1 MIGAKTSGLPSSWE
15 DAYRSV
21 ESLWGLKPDRT
32 LIEYAKIVPK
42 GVILD
47 LGIGEGRNAL
57 FFAKMGY
64 EVEGADISQT
74 AIERC
79 LQRAETQN
87 LKVKAEVK
95 DFREKDIPLG
105 KYSLII
111 AAWVLNFFRKTE
123 VETIVEKIKN
133 GLKKDGVV
141 YLGVFSP
148 SDPSCQRAKEN
159 LKEVE
164 ENTFYSAKRDSYFHY
179 FTRDEIQS
187 LFDGFKTVYFIEG
200 MQLDLEHSEP
210 HYHGL
215 IEYLAQKT
223 V

>member
-1 MIGAKTSGLPSSWE
+1 MLGLPSSWE
-15 DAYRSV
+15 EAYRDV

-42 GVILD
+42 GVVLD

-64 EVEGADISQT
+64 EVEGVDISQT
-74 AIERC
+74 AVERC
-79 LQRAETQN
+79 VQRAETQK
-87 LKVKAEVK
+87 LRVKAEVK
-95 DFREKDIPLG
+95 DLKEITIHPEE
-105 KYSLII
+105 YSLII

-123 VETIVEKIKN
+123 VETIVNEIKN
-133 GLKKDGVV
+133 GLKKDGLV

-148 SDPSCQRAKEN
+148 SDPSYRQAKEG

-164 ENTFYSAKRDSYFHY
+164 ENTFYSAKRNAYIHY

-187 LFDGFKTVYFIEG
+187 LFRGFKAVYFIEG
-200 MQLDLEHSEP
+200 VGLDLDHGES

>member
-1 MIGAKTSGLPSSWE
+1 MGSSASWE
-15 DAYRSV
+15 EAYRSV

-32 LIEYAKIVPK
+32 LIEYAKAVPK

-87 LKVKAEVK
+87 LKIKAEVK
-95 DFREKDIPLG
+95 DLKEMEIAQG

-111 AAWVLNFFRKTE
+111 AAWVLNFLRKTE
-123 VETIVEKIKN
+123 VDKIVNKIKD
-133 GLKKDGVV
+133 GLKKDGLV
-141 YLGVFSP
+141 YVGTFSP
-148 SDPSCQRAKEN
+148 SDPGYQRAKET

-164 ENTFYSAKRDSYFHY
+164 ENTFYSEKRKSFIHY
-179 FTRDEIQS
+179 FTRNEIAS
-187 LFDGFKTVYFIEG
+187 LFKGFEIIYFVEGTGLDIEHG
-200 MQLDLEHSEP
+200 EP

-215 IEYLAQKT
+215 IEYMGQRT
-223 V
+223 I